1 MRRIF
6 ADVNPP
12 AVFAQFRLDVREAR
26 IEIAALTSG
35 VPARAPD
42 EPLLELAGAARNELR
57 TAVDPGQVDFRSL
70 AAAHRND
77 AAARANLDR
86 SLEHRDDVDSPG
98 IRLDAVE

>member
-1 MRRIF
+1 M
-6 ADVNPP
+6 
-12 AVFAQFRLDVREAR
+12 
-26 IEIAALTSG
+26 AALTSG

-42 EPLLELAGAARNELR
+42 EPLFELGGAARDELR
-57 TAVDPGQVDFRSL
+57 TAVDPGQIDFRSL

-77 AAARANLDR
+77 AAARAHLDR